1 MKRILFTVCFFA
13 LFFSCNSDDDNNNT
27 SAPDAGF
34 YALTVGNS
42 WEYRYYDYNTS
53 SDSFVASTVVETV
66 SIVSTEEIEGETYF
80 KFRYFVTGND
90 LNSSNSPNYPENGES
105 FRYFREDA
113 ENLVDDSNTII
124 FLRENHEERLIGSL
138 SDPILQYLR
147 LAEDTHNLSTIA
159 GTFETL
165 DMELYARDGDGNI
178 YPGISHY
185 YYADGVGL
193 VLNTTTFVSTAQHF
207 RERRLE
213 SYTIN

>member
-13 LFFSCNSDDDNNNT
+13 LFFSCNSDDDSSNAT
-27 SAPDAGF
+27 APEAGF

-42 WEYRYYDYNTS
+42 WEYRYYDLETS
-53 SDSFVASTVVETV
+53 SDSFVAGTVVETV

-90 LNSSNSPNYPENGES
+90 LNSPNYPENGES
-105 FRYFREDA
+105 FRYFREDS

-138 SDPILQYLR
+138 SNPILQYLR
-147 LAEDTHNLSTIA
+147 LAVDTHNLSTIA

-165 DMELYARDGDGNI
+165 DMELYARDGDGNL

-185 YYADGVGL
+185 YYADGIGL

-213 SYTIN
+213 SYSIVN